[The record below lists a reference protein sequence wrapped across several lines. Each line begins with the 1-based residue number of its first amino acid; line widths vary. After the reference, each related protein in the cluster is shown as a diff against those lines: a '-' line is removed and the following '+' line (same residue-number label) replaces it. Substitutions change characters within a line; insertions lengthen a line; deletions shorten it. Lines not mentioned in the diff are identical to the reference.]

1 MRTFIYILVL
11 FWCAVAG
18 AWPVETNSV
27 SVPIG
32 SQSAAQFSIPQGER
46 RIVEA
51 TFMDGTN
58 AVSLS
63 GMTVEYIYKTPEATL
78 WWSITGT
85 VSAAAG
91 KVSFVWDSTKDIGS
105 PRYQGWL
112 RVVSASNP
120 IYRIKIDLAMIETPG
135 FDPNIAALTVS
146 PIDFNTL
153 AWTNEPWAAKVE
165 LVAVNATATNALAI
179 ANSKLSVEVDPVAG
193 PVATNALAQAGT
205 ALSWGDHRAAGYV
218 TGTVIRAESD
228 PLSVHTDSLS
238 AEIGE
243 DVSANEYLSFAMGKG
258 VTSSICGFAFGL
270 RCNAAGSPSFVFG
283 VDSSAGDNSV
293 AFGWST
299 HIGVDAFAWNPDE
312 AIEYTGNGP
321 GSVSFNASNGLFL
334 DGGGRFVGSAS
345 GLSNFP
351 SYIAT
356 GSFVRVESDPQYQDW
371 ADNGYQGVLTT
382 ETDPQYQE
390 WVNGGYQGVLT
401 DEADPAFTEWLRNP
415 MPFLNTDQTT
425 PQETVGTFTFPALK
439 VGPVGGEWFEAYDG
453 TVETKVPIKITDSA
467 NNQPKFTLVN
477 RDTGQHAAIACDYA
491 NGGGG
496 GVVMDWAHNI
506 EQVGGDLNPAFDG
519 PLMRFDTRPGI
530 AGLYV
535 GNLKRVEYGDRPW
548 DWLMKVDFETKTIR
562 VGYDGTTAD
571 ADISGNLTVHGTTVI
586 IPPTSPDGLP
596 VGALWNNNGVLT
608 LVTE

>member
-390 WVNGGYQGVLT
+390 WVNGGYQGVVT
-401 DEADPAFTEWLRNP
+401 TEADPLS
-415 MPFLNTDQTT
+415 LYLDQTT
-425 PQETVGTFTFPALK
+425 PQTTVGTFTFPTLKIGTPTIDEGQALGSSGNLL
-439 VGPVGGEWFEAYDG
+439 VESVSENMNGFGVRIPNYMGMSLGLHPYGLADWGINGDG
-453 TVETKVPIKITDSA
+453 TGPYVDDTLSAIFFRMDVRQGEDSFQVMSHPSDARGTLEKLLEIKITDRVVTFGSDAFAGTQVQVKNFGSSTWIDESA
-467 NNQPKFTLVN
+467 FEYMTVSPTEVRINVP
-477 RDTGQHAAIACDYA
+477 AI
-491 NGGGG
+491 
-496 GVVMDWAHNI
+496 
-506 EQVGGDLNPAFDG
+506 
-519 PLMRFDTRPGI
+519 
-530 AGLYV
+530 
-535 GNLKRVEYGDRPW
+535 
-548 DWLMKVDFETKTIR
+548 
-562 VGYDGTTAD
+562 
-571 ADISGNLTVHGTTVI
+571 I
-586 IPPTSPDGLP
+586 IPPTNTNELP
-596 VGALWNNNGVLT
+596 IGALWNNAGVLSI
-608 LVTE
+608 VTE